1 MREPS
6 TDETTQSKSGLPL
19 PLNDPAQQPGPPD
32 EPSTCENRDGGPG
45 RLQRL
50 VRRASRP
57 PAAYRPS
64 GRLMCRMAEMGT
76 NVRPL
81 GSSSITPA
89 SPTCTSLPS
98 SVAPGDA
105 GKPPPRRS
113 ATDTTLPA
121 HSPISDPMFVLFEVR
136 LIPPATPTC
145 VFVRVGA
152 SFRHRLPLA
161 AERSAKLPGPPSR
174 TLKLEKT
181 RMAAPVSFSRWLAGP
196 SPGA

>member
-1 MREPS
+1 
-6 TDETTQSKSGLPL
+6 
-19 PLNDPAQQPGPPD
+19 
-32 EPSTCENRDGGPG
+32 
-45 RLQRL
+45 
-50 VRRASRP
+50 
-57 PAAYRPS
+57 
-64 GRLMCRMAEMGT
+64 RLMCRMAEMGT

-98 SVAPGDA
+98 SVAAGDA

-145 VFVRVGA
+145 VFVRVGPP
-152 SFRHRLPLA
+152 FRHRLCLSPPNDPAQRRRPWLGVISRKTVMGRRPLQRLVRHL
-161 AERSAKLPGPPSR
+161 RSLMFAKSLCMEEH
-174 TLKLEKT
+174 T
-181 RMAAPVSFSRWLAGP
+181 
-196 SPGA
+196 

>member
-1 MREPS
+1 ALCPGR
-6 TDETTQSKSGLPL
+6 TQAG
-19 PLNDPAQQPGPPD
+19 A
-32 EPSTCENRDGGPG
+32 PG
-45 RLQRL
+45 RLQPL

-64 GRLMCRMAEMGT
+64 GRLMCRMAEVGT

-98 SVAPGDA
+98 SIAAPDA
-105 GKPPPRRS
+105 GKPPPKRS

-145 VFVRVGA
+145 VFVRVGPP
-152 SFRHRLPLA
+152 FRHRLSLP
-161 AERSAKLPGPPSR
+161 AER
-174 TLKLEKT
+174 
-181 RMAAPVSFSRWLAGP
+181 
-196 SPGA
+196 